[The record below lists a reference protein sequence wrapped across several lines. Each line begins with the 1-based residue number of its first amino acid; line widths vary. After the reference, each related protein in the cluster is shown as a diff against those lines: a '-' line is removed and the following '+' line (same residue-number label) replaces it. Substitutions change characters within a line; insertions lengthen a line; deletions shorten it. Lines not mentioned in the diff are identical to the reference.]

1 MLHDMPQVNNAGISR
16 VPDQDSFVPLSD
28 LPVED
33 AAKQFAGIYQTNVFA
48 VVTVTNA
55 FLPLLRKAQAGRV
68 VNVSSSLGSLSKGV
82 ESGMPLSMYTAY
94 SSSKVALN
102 FLTAQYAA
110 DLKDT
115 PIKVNSVCPGHCGTD
130 LNDFQGPRSPFQGAV
145 IAVEMATVP
154 ADGPTGGFVDENGS
168 IPW

>member
-1 MLHDMPQVNNAGISR
+1 MLYDMLQVNNAGIAQAPGQKSL
-16 VPDQDSFVPLSD
+16 VPLSE
-28 LPVED
+28 LPLAD
-33 AAKQFAGIYQTNVFA
+33 AATQFGSIYQTNVFG

-68 VNVSSSLGSLSKGV
+68 VNVSSTLGSLNKGV
-82 ESGMPLSMYTAY
+82 ESGMQYSIYTAY

-115 PIKVNSVCPGHCGTD
+115 PIKVNSVCPGFCGTD
-130 LNDFQGPRSPFQGAV
+130 LNNFQGPRSPSQGAV
-145 IAVEMATVP
+145 IAVEMAMVP